1 MKTRTKIATVVLVVL
16 LSATAF
22 GLYRT
27 AKPFAAIRAIL
38 APLGMAQAQSMVDQ
52 SPLTTAQNLAQ
63 LSNSPAEQKLAQEAL
78 RLGDHEVDL
87 TFAAALRD
95 VTDHPPALS
104 AEAKKIQDRLTRYQ
118 RALDADN
125 AQVAQLTEAASKAS
139 GAKKDQL
146 TNQLNLAKSQQEL
159 DQDEVDDAKQDLIR
173 AGGDPQARILALE
186 QEHEASS
193 HNTAAINAAAAA
205 PSTGGGLVNLY
216 RQWLALHDKDLQLT
230 VAKQAAE
237 SAVVSISAL
246 HNALEAKVDA
256 ERANAPPSTGQAV
269 AGQTPANRAP
279 AKGAPAS
286 VALSAQASSANG
298 NAEDASDPLKVT
310 KKRAGD
316 RRALST
322 YDKRIDDEKQLAQV
336 YDNWQLLVGAK
347 QRAVIH
353 RVLIDVAVI
362 LGILIFGLFF
372 DDWFERLLGKTSLDR
387 RQVETLRTVTRV
399 TLQVIAVL
407 IVLLVIFGMPSQLG
421 TFLGLAGAGLTVA
434 LKDFIVGFLG
444 WFVLMGKNG
453 IRLGDWVEINGVTGE
468 VVELGMFHTVLLE
481 TGNWTDS
488 GHPTGRRVTFTNS
501 FAIEG
506 HYFNFSTSGQWLW
519 DELQVVLPAG
529 RDPYPIVDAIQKKV
543 LEATAETA
551 KQAEKEWQGVAR
563 SKETAHT
570 LTAAPAI
577 NVKPVVGGVEIA
589 VRYITRANERY
600 QLRAKLNQAAV
611 DLLGQEFAAPQ
622 AATAEPASKP
632 A

>member
-16 LSATAF
+16 LAATAF

-27 AKPFAAIRAIL
+27 AKPFLAIRAIL

-63 LSNSPAEQKLAQEAL
+63 LFNSPAEQKLAQEAL

-95 VTDHPPALS
+95 VTEHPPALS
-104 AEAKKIQDRLTRYQ
+104 AETKKIQDRLTRYQ
-118 RALDADN
+118 KALDADN
-125 AQVAQLTEAASKAS
+125 AQVVQLTEVASKAS

-193 HNTAAINAAAAA
+193 HNTAAITAA
-205 PSTGGGLVNLY
+205 PAPATGSGLVSLY

-237 SAVVSISAL
+237 SAVGSITLL
-246 HNALEAKVDA
+246 HNALESKVDA
-256 ERANAPPSTGQAV
+256 ENTNPPSSAGASQA
-269 AGQTPANRAP
+269 ASNGATAAP
-279 AKGAPAS
+279 TNQNVGDASENGATAAPTNQN
-286 VALSAQASSANG
+286 VG
-298 NAEDASDPLKVT
+298 DASDLVTTT

-322 YDKRIDDEKQLAQV
+322 YGKRIDDEKQLAQV

-387 RQVETLRTVTRV
+387 RQVETLRTVARV

-407 IVLLVIFGMPSQLG
+407 IVLLVIFGLPSQLG

-563 SKETAHT
+563 SSDKAHA

-611 DLLGQEFAAPQ
+611 DLLGQDS
-622 AATAEPASKP
+622 ATPPALKP